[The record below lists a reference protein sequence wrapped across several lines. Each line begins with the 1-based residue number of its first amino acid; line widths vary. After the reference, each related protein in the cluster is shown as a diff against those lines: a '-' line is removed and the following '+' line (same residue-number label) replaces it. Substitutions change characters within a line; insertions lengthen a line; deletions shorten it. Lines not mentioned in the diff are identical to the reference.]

1 MEEEKAKEREQKR
14 KRLEEQRKR
23 QVFREKIGLAGGTVL
38 IVLLIL
44 LALAAKGC
52 KGKEQKAPEDTSLA
66 FEVIEEPKKVTL
78 VAAGDNLYHMPLVET
93 GQGESGEWN
102 YDSIYAQV
110 KGVIQEADLAVVN
123 QETIFVKDR
132 NNVSGY
138 PAFGTP
144 TEVGDA
150 LVNLGFDVIQHASNH
165 AYDKQAQGVEESL
178 QFWKEKHPEVTVLG
192 IHGSQEERD
201 KITVVE
207 KNGIKIAMLNYTYS
221 LNGHALPESKPYL
234 IDVWDDET
242 VREDIRKAK
251 ELSDCIICFLHAGE
265 EYSTEPS
272 KDMEAKV
279 QLLLEEGADVM
290 IGTHPHVLQKYEMK
304 TDDAGHKMLTY
315 YSLGNFVSTQQ
326 RPEALLGGIA
336 KLTLEKSA
344 DGEVKVLDDY
354 TLIPVVMQYDSDP
367 KARAVYLLS
376 DYTEE
381 MAQKHRVHSY
391 TEQEFS
397 LSWLQE
403 TAAKI
408 MKKDTGGDGE

>member
-1 MEEEKAKEREQKR
+1 M
-14 KRLEEQRKR
+14 
-23 QVFREKIGLAGGTVL
+23 
-38 IVLLIL
+38 
-44 LALAAKGC
+44 
-52 KGKEQKAPEDTSLA
+52 
-66 FEVIEEPKKVTL
+66 
-78 VAAGDNLYHMPLVET
+78 
-93 GQGESGEWN
+93 
-102 YDSIYAQV
+102 
-110 KGVIQEADLAVVN
+110 
-123 QETIFVKDR
+123 
-132 NNVSGY
+132 
-138 PAFGTP
+138 
-144 TEVGDA
+144 
-150 LVNLGFDVIQHASNH
+150 
-165 AYDKQAQGVEESL
+165 
-178 QFWKEKHPEVTVLG
+178 
-192 IHGSQEERD
+192 
-201 KITVVE
+201 
-207 KNGIKIAMLNYTYS
+207 
-221 LNGHALPESKPYL
+221 
-234 IDVWDDET
+234 
-242 VREDIRKAK
+242 REDIRKAK

-272 KDMEAKV
+272 EDMEAKV